1 MQNVFRW
8 QDDLG
13 NRGITFTGQSTSDV
27 FANTTGGESTGSTY
41 NGLLLVAASVD
52 LEKAVGWKG
61 ASFDSTWLWVYGQNI
76 TTDNVGN
83 SLPVDGLG
91 PSIPFRCY
99 QLWLQ

>member
-1 MQNVFRW
+1 
-8 QDDLG
+8 
-13 NRGITFTGQSTSDV
+13 
-27 FANTTGGESTGSTY
+27 
-41 NGLLLVAASVD
+41 VD

-61 ASFDSTWLWVYGQNI
+61 ASFDSTWLWVYGHNI

-99 QLWLQ
+99 QLWLMQKFCDDKASLRFGFFGLDT